1 MRRWFTDNKL
11 IRIVLDHRY
20 RRTCMYIGVF
30 SNHGFEH
37 SSASD
42 VLDFSFILLESINET
57 LITIK
62 RNKSGLNSVQ
72 RGSLMYMNFLLT
84 IQSN

>member
-11 IRIVLDHRY
+11 IRIGLDHRY
-20 RRTCMYIGVF
+20 RRTYMYIGVF
-30 SNHGFEH
+30 SNHVFEH

-57 LITIK
+57 LIPIK
-62 RNKSGLNSVQ
+62 RSGLNSLQ